1 MKAEEKLVNA
11 IWRVMVGQMATLG
24 ESKRDIPTGWEFSS
38 LPGELASLDVAVHN
52 LINPKHTLDP
62 MSTIASGL
70 PKEAIDNLQKALGVS
85 QKEVADMVAIP
96 LRTLSRRE
104 TLPQPETDRVL
115 RIGVLFQKAL
125 DVLGDGLTAR
135 RWLQTPKKAFG
146 GQTPIEVARTEIGA
160 RRVEDLLGQ
169 LAHGVFA

>member
-1 MKAEEKLVNA
+1 M
-11 IWRVMVGQMATLG
+11 
-24 ESKRDIPTGWEFSS
+24 RDIPTGWEFSS
-38 LPGELASLDVAVHN
+38 LPGELAILDVAVHN

-62 MSTIASGL
+62 MRTIASGL
-70 PKEAIDNLQKALGVS
+70 PKEALDNLQKALGVS
-85 QKEVADMVAIP
+85 QKEIAEMVGIP
-96 LRTLSRRE
+96 LRTLSRRD

-125 DVLGDGLTAR
+125 DVLGDGISAR
-135 RWLQTPKKAFG
+135 RWLQTPKRNFG
-146 GQTPIEVARTEIGA
+146 GETPIQAARTEFGA

>member
-1 MKAEEKLVNA
+1 M
-11 IWRVMVGQMATLG
+11 
-24 ESKRDIPTGWEFSS
+24 RDHPSGWEFSS
-38 LPGELASLDVAVHN
+38 LPGELASLDVTVHN

-62 MSTIASGL
+62 MRTIANGL

-85 QKEVADMVAIP
+85 QKEIAEMVAIP
-96 LRTLSRRE
+96 LRTLSRRD

-125 DVLGDGLTAR
+125 DVLGDGITAR

-146 GQTPIEVARTEIGA
+146 GETPIQAARTEIGA